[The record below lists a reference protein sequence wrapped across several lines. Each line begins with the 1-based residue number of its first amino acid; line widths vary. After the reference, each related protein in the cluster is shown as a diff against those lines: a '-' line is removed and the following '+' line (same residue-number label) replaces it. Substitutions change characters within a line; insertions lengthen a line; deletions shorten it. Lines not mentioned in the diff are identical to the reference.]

1 MVDLNQKLCVLLQ
14 DRAISR
20 VPLSFESTLY
30 LLQLV
35 LHLISSFFSCY
46 SSTFNIVL
54 MTNCTLQASHDV
66 EHCFSS
72 WRLFE
77 HRASQLLE
85 VPKPSAVL
93 LGSTRGVSDP
103 IDADR
108 CRLGLLVVCVWF
120 YAEVCRTLAS
130 LTS

>member
-1 MVDLNQKLCVLLQ
+1 MVDLNQKLCVYCL
-14 DRAISR
+14 RTAISR
-20 VPLSFESTLY
+20 VPLSFESTQY

-35 LHLISSFFSCY
+35 LHLISLFFSCY
-46 SSTFNIVL
+46 CSTFNIVL
-54 MTNCTLQASHDV
+54 VTNCTLQASHDV
-66 EHCFSS
+66 ERYFSS